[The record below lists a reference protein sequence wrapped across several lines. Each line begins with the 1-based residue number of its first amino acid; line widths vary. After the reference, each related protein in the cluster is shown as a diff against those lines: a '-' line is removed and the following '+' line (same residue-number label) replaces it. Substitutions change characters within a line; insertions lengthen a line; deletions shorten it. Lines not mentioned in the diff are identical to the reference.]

1 MRSQTLDFFVL
12 NCALS
17 GVQTLLDAGIVNAQ
31 ELVRGSS
38 SANVER
44 LSLVTND
51 VFFQEKRVTPK
62 FCVKSKQL

>member
-1 MRSQTLDFFVL
+1 MVRL

-44 LSLVTND
+44 LSLVIND
-51 VFFQEKRVTPK
+51 VLFQEQRVTPK